1 MAPLR
6 PLASHKT
13 PHVIPHS
20 LTLLIYPN
28 ALHVRC
34 SAPHLFP
41 SLAFLAQADD
51 LDRLDSDGATMLGT
65 ACSAGDMDTVALLL
79 DHGADVNG
87 ADKEGQSPLWLSVY
101 AGKEELARLL
111 LNHSPRANVNQ
122 ARNNGTT
129 PLAISAVLGHVYIT
143 QLLLHHHADP
153 YVADNDGVN
162 ALLHAARYG
171 NGKAAK
177 LIAAAIAE
185 RSKARSNARSNERR
199 ARGGGGHEYSTRA
212 PFGVDDRTPDDS
224 DSHSRSASRTVE
236 SVESETGAGS
246 AGESGEEG
254 GGSVCDAE
262 ALSVLAD
269 SSASAHGSVC
279 TSVIDSD
286 SFSDEDDDDNDDDN
300 DDEIAHLSERRP
312 SRVPP
317 SSDPNR
323 QSPMR
328 GNSSATARR
337 AMRRQSFEA
346 EDPKAA
352 FRGSTCMAEADSDSD
367 DSGKT
372 RTVVVSQ
379 DMPSR
384 RAQLSLSQSSKE
396 MLGRSGARL
405 SANESQGGLRIL

>member
-1 MAPLR
+1 M
-6 PLASHKT
+6 
-13 PHVIPHS
+13 
-20 LTLLIYPN
+20 
-28 ALHVRC
+28 
-34 SAPHLFP
+34 FP
-41 SLAFLAQADD
+41 SLSFLTQAAD
-51 LDRLDSDGATMLGT
+51 LDRLDSDGATLLGT

-185 RSKARSNARSNERR
+185 RSNARSNARR
-199 ARGGGGHEYSTRA
+199 ARGAGGHEYSALA

-224 DSHSRSASRTVE
+224 DSHSRSASRTVD
-236 SVESETGAGS
+236 SETGAGS
-246 AGESGEEG
+246 AAGESGEEG

-262 ALSVLAD
+262 TLSVLAD

-286 SFSDEDDDDNDDDN
+286 SFSDDDDDNDDDN

-352 FRGSTCMAEADSDSD
+352 FTGSTCMAEADSDSD
-367 DSGKT
+367 DMS
-372 RTVVVSQ
+372 
-379 DMPSR
+379 SR
-384 RAQLSLSQSSKE
+384 RAQLSLSPSSKE
-396 MLGRSGARL
+396 MSSRSGARL
-405 SANESQGGLRIL
+405 SANESQGGLRVL